1 MMLYALDR
9 RVSMGLMLDKFRF
22 ELRQNFLLRWVLAN
36 MVGWTVGLYFGVL
49 NPVCFAVVGVVTGL
63 ILGAFQWWALRD
75 TAFGERSG
83 EEGANIPMI
92 STRIS
97 PKARQWMTSTFAG
110 AALGLFPAVA
120 LGTLLFLVSNGLAGL
135 LAGGALGLAVGI
147 GQWMILKHMSDRVV
161 LWLVVNTV
169 GGALCGF
176 LTLTPIIRGLPL
188 GLIVGSALFGYLT
201 GRVLE
206 RILREFQPEEPP
218 SYS

>member
-1 MMLYALDR
+1 
-9 RVSMGLMLDKFRF
+9 MGLMIDKFRF

-36 MVGWTVGLYFGVL
+36 VVGWTVGLYFGVL

-75 TAFGERSG
+75 TAFGTHSG
-83 EEGANIPMI
+83 EASSSIPMI

-97 PKARQWMTSTFAG
+97 TEARQWMVSTFAG
-110 AALGLFPAVA
+110 AAVGLFPALA
-120 LGTLLFLVSNGLAGL
+120 LGALLYLISNGLAGL

-147 GQWMILKHMSDRVV
+147 GQWMILKHVSDQVV
-161 LWLVVNTV
+161 LWLVMNAL

-188 GLIVGSALFGYLT
+188 GLLAGSALFGYLT

-206 RILREFQPEEPP
+206 RILRDLQ
-218 SYS
+218 S